1 MRHSL
6 SFLAI
11 IFCAASLSRGQNND
25 FSLDT
30 SKQSMNSLDKP
41 VDTIKVINRI
51 EIFGWKELSDQ
62 KDTVKNQTSK
72 DSLEKNHFLTLKPT
86 YKLDTYPFKPFMSDI
101 LKHQFN
107 KPLITLND
115 KGGIVMLGSKE
126 FISVQQLNLLLKN

>member
-11 IFCAASLSRGQNND
+11 IFCMVSLSRGQNND

-30 SKQSMNSLDKP
+30 SKQSLNSLGKP
-41 VDTIKVINRI
+41 LDTIQVINKI

-62 KDTVKNQTSK
+62 KDTVKNQTSR
-72 DSLEKNHFLTLKPT
+72 DSLEKNYFLTLKPT
-86 YKLDTYPFKPFMSDI
+86 YKLDSYPFKPFTSDI

-107 KPLITLND
+107 KPLVTLDD
-115 KGGIVMLGSKE
+115 KGRIVMLGSKD